1 MVRERVGD
9 WKLSWRFALAGLLG
23 SVLVIALASTGIS
36 AGPFA
41 GAQDHLFPAPAPDSR
56 ITLVAIDQRSATNLG
71 GYPLVSNDLHADVIN
86 YLMSLKPS
94 VILFDVPLSAETG
107 LDHEN
112 KDAPTTAK
120 LQAALKAAASKLV
133 AVCTADQPVT
143 LAFQQGE
150 TIGDR
155 SFGVPDAANAIRGT
169 KLRTSQTCDENESQ
183 EPAFMQALR
192 IAGGIVDPLETRNGV
207 ATFGSHR
214 IPLVDDEMLI
224 NFTRGTGP
232 TCTYA

>member
-41 GAQDHLFPAPAPDSR
+41 GAQDQLFPAPAPDSR

-94 VILFDVPLSAETG
+94 VILFDVPLTFET
-107 LDHEN
+107 
-112 KDAPTTAK
+112 AP
-120 LQAALKAAASKLV
+120 
-133 AVCTADQPVT
+133 D
-143 LAFQQGE
+143 
-150 TIGDR
+150 
-155 SFGVPDAANAIRGT
+155 
-169 KLRTSQTCDENESQ
+169 
-183 EPAFMQALR
+183 
-192 IAGGIVDPLETRNGV
+192 LEGKK
-207 ATFGSHR
+207 
-214 IPLVDDEMLI
+214 
-224 NFTRGTGP
+224 P
-232 TCTYA
+232 TDTNV